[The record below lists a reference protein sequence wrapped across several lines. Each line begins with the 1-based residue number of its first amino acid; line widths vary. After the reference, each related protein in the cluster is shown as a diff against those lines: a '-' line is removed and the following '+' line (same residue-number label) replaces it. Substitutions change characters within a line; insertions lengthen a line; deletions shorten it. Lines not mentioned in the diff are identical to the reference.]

1 MSAAILATILFSLSA
16 VSGKRLSHYLTAI
29 EANMIRFI
37 ISALL
42 LGIYSNYYGI
52 GLGGGAFGMF
62 FISGIIGFGVGDYG
76 LFRAYKII
84 GSRLT
89 MVMTQCLAA
98 PFAASVE
105 WLWLGSSLSLGQVLA
120 GVGILVGV
128 SLALAPNDTMQID
141 KKRWKNGVFW
151 GLLSAF
157 GQGLGAV
164 LSRKAGMMVDAG
176 VSIDGLSA
184 AYQRVLGGLAV
195 MLVLFIGQK
204 IITYKHNNYNS
215 RAGLDSVSIKW
226 IFLLVLANAL
236 CGPTLG
242 VGAYQWALNV
252 NDLPAGIVLSVV
264 ALSPLVIIPFS
275 MKFEGERPTVR
286 SLIGSIIAVVGVI
299 IMTNMVV
306 K

>member
-16 VSGKRLSHYLTAI
+16 VSGKRLSHYLTAV
-29 EANMIRFI
+29 EANLIRFI
-37 ISALL
+37 ISAIL
-42 LGIYSNYYGI
+42 LGAYSSFYGI
-52 GLGGGAFGMF
+52 GLGGGAFVMF

-89 MVMTQCLAA
+89 MIMTQCLAA
-98 PFAASVE
+98 PFAATVE
-105 WLWLGSSLSLGQVLA
+105 WLWLGSELSLGQVLA
-120 GVGILVGV
+120 GAGILVGV
-128 SLALAPNDTMQID
+128 SLALSPNKTSQID
-141 KKRWKNGVFW
+141 KKLWKTGVFW
-151 GLLSAF
+151 GFISAF
-157 GQGLGAV
+157 GQGFGAV
-164 LSRKAGMMVDAG
+164 LSRKAGMMVDTG

-195 MLVLFIGQK
+195 MMFLFIAQK
-204 IITYKHNNYNS
+204 IIGYNRSSDSS
-215 RAGLDSVSIKW
+215 RIDLSSASFKW
-226 IFLLVLANAL
+226 IFFLVLVNAL

-275 MKFEGERPTVR
+275 IKFENERPTLR
-286 SLIGSIIAVVGVI
+286 SLIGSVIAVIGVI
-299 IMTNMVV
+299 IMTNMVE
-306 K
+306 

>member
-98 PFAASVE
+98 PFAATVE

-164 LSRKAGMMVDAG
+164 LSLRLAKLISDPM
-176 VSIDGLSA
+176 SA
-184 AYQRVLGGLAV
+184 ATRQPFGQLTSPAV
-195 MLVLFIGQK
+195 
-204 IITYKHNNYNS
+204 
-215 RAGLDSVSIKW
+215 
-226 IFLLVLANAL
+226 
-236 CGPTLG
+236 
-242 VGAYQWALNV
+242 
-252 NDLPAGIVLSVV
+252 IVLECTAVKRQSTRLLASVLQ
-264 ALSPLVIIPFS
+264 ALASIPANTTTG
-275 MKFEGERPTVR
+275 K
-286 SLIGSIIAVVGVI
+286 
-299 IMTNMVV
+299 
-306 K
+306 